1 MARLTDTQLIRTY
14 LENHMG
20 GILDIS
26 YDSLHVFSEIP
37 SSNLRKYIARFV
49 DDGTLRKISKGIY
62 AIGGTKEDDKL
73 RMIKHY
79 LGDGYGVPSVVKV
92 YGDNAYIF
100 TDFYIDV
107 VIPFNRQGFNKTT
120 RRSDRKQPEK
130 IRESIMDLL
139 SSNGKISRKDL
150 ALLLNVTEGSI
161 RHHLNKLQEEG
172 LIKHIGPDKGGY
184 WEVLK

>member
-1 MARLTDTQLIRTY
+1 MRAREFTLCRGLTELYCVTA
-14 LENHMG
+14 
-20 GILDIS
+20 
-26 YDSLHVFSEIP
+26 
-37 SSNLRKYIARFV
+37 SS
-49 DDGTLRKISKGIY
+49 
-62 AIGGTKEDDKL
+62 
-73 RMIKHY
+73 
-79 LGDGYGVPSVVKV
+79 
-92 YGDNAYIF
+92 YIF

-120 RRSDRKQPEK
+120 RRNDRKQPEK
-130 IRESIMDLL
+130 IRESLMDLL

-161 RHHLNKLQEEG
+161 RHHLNKLQEKG